1 MRQINCASPVYLRRY
16 GTPHSLADL
25 GAHRLVHYV
34 STLGAKPVGWEY
46 DDGDSVVSIPMA
58 GALTVND
65 TQTYR
70 DACVAG
76 LGLIQAPASGLRSL
90 IEAGLLV
97 EVLPQHRAPDL
108 PVSLLY
114 ANRRNL
120 PKRVQ
125 VFMAWIAQTLQPHLD
140 PA

>member
-1 MRQINCASPVYLRRY
+1 
-16 GTPHSLADL
+16 TPHSLADL
-25 GAHRLVHYV
+25 AAHRLVHYV
-34 STLGAKPVGWEY
+34 STLGAKPAGWEV

-58 GALTVND
+58 GVLTVND

-76 LGLIQAPASGLRSL
+76 LGMIQAPASGLRSL
-90 IEAGLLV
+90 IDAGLLV
-97 EVLPQHRAPDL
+97 EVLPQYRAPDL

-140 PA
+140 AA